1 MADCGM
7 SAGHTWVPYQ
17 QDIMALGVPEQRR
30 MVNKEREKKS
40 KKSGMSEGMD
50 QGQVQPAGDDLA
62 IFNLRKTFQLVKR
75 AEEYP
80 SASILIATRWRYRR
94 RVWS

>member
-1 MADCGM
+1 MGYMADCGM

-30 MVNKEREKKS
+30 MANKERESKSKKS

-50 QGQVQPAGDDLA
+50 QGQVQPASGDLA
-62 IFNLRKTFQLVKR
+62 IFNLRNSTFAK
-75 AEEYP
+75 P
-80 SASILIATRWRYRR
+80 SNR
-94 RVWS
+94 